1 MGMPVKK
8 EAVAAAHLLRLAGR
22 NIALAPSNLAAV
34 VPSRRPVAAEAV
46 TREAAVVADYHAATL
61 VPVEIMAKHSGS
73 SVAMCS
79 ARTVAVALCQTR
91 RDIQR

>member
-8 EAVAAAHLLRLAGR
+8 EAVAAAHLLGLAGR
-22 NIALAPSNLAAV
+22 NVAIAPSHLAAV
-34 VPSRRPVAAEAV
+34 VPSRRPVAAEVV

-61 VPVEIMAKHSGS
+61 VPVEIMVKHSGFS
-73 SVAMCS
+73 IALCS

-91 RDIQR
+91 SDIQR